1 MHKYFNKIIKI
12 LITACTFTA
21 LVTLVWVSFSWAE
34 YTQLFENPNI
44 VFAGN
49 SIVDEAEYKSFLLK
63 EYYGSNIFTEDLS
76 AISNRIEEHPYIAG
90 VRVSKHFPKGI
101 LIEVSERYPV
111 ALINHNP
118 LLLIDNNNVVLPFR
132 SNSFDYQIPILSNFE
147 FTDDLFPVGKQTLS
161 TAAID
166 VVQFLNRIKKEY
178 PQLYQNLSEVRLSKY
193 NDYELILVDEP
204 TKIVIGQSITWSKIL
219 VLKEFEKSIS
229 GRKTL
234 TDYAYLDLRYDN
246 QVITKERQV

>member
-1 MHKYFNKIIKI
+1 MPKYFKYIIKS
-12 LITACTFTA
+12 LITTSA
-21 LVTLVWVSFSWAE
+21 LLALGSLFWGSFSWAE
-34 YTQLFENPNI
+34 YTQLFKNPNI
-44 VFAGN
+44 VFSGN
-49 SIVDEAEYKSFLLK
+49 SIVDESEYRSFLLK
-63 EYYGSNIFTEDLS
+63 EYGSNIFTEDLS

-90 VRVSKHFPKGI
+90 VRVSKHFPKVI

-111 ALINHNP
+111 ALINNNP

-132 SNSFDYQIPILSNFE
+132 SNSFDYQIPILSNFKI
-147 FTDDLFPVGKQTLS
+147 TNDLYPVGKQTLS
-161 TAAID
+161 PVAID

-193 NDYELILVDEP
+193 NDYELILAEEP
-204 TKIVIGQSITWSKIL
+204 TKIVIGKSMTWSKIL
-219 VLKEFEKSIS
+219 VLKEFEKSVS
-229 GRKTL
+229 GRKSL

>member
-1 MHKYFNKIIKI
+1 MHKFINKIINVLMVTI
-12 LITACTFTA
+12 AITTI
-21 LVTLVWVSFSWAE
+21 VVLVWGSFSWAE
-34 YTQLFENPNI
+34 YTQLFKNPNI

-49 SIVDEAEYKSFLLK
+49 SIIEESEYRSFLLK
-63 EYYGSNIFTEDLS
+63 EYGSDVFIEDIS
-76 AISNRIEEHPYIAG
+76 AISSRIEQHPYVAG

-111 ALINHNP
+111 ALINSNP
-118 LLLIDNNNVVLPFR
+118 LLLIDNNSTVLPFR
-132 SNSFDYQIPILSNFE
+132 SNSFDFQIPILSNFKI
-147 FTDDLFPVGKQTLS
+147 TNDLYPVGKQTLS
-161 TAAID
+161 PVAIN
-166 VVQFLNRIKKEY
+166 VVQFLNRIMKEY

-193 NDYELILVDEP
+193 NDFELILADEP
-204 TKIVIGQSITWSKIL
+204 TKIVIGKSITWSKIL

-229 GRKTL
+229 GRKSL

>member
-1 MHKYFNKIIKI
+1 MHKFINKIINVLMVAI
-12 LITACTFTA
+12 AITTIVA
-21 LVTLVWVSFSWAE
+21 LVWGSFSWAE
-34 YTQLFENPNI
+34 YTQLFKNPNI

-49 SIVDEAEYKSFLLK
+49 SIIEESEYRSFLLK
-63 EYYGSNIFTEDLS
+63 EYGSDVFTED
-76 AISNRIEEHPYIAG
+76 ISVISGRIEQHPYVAG

-111 ALINHNP
+111 ALINSNP
-118 LLLIDNNNVVLPFR
+118 LLLIDNNSTVLPFR
-132 SNSFDYQIPILSNFE
+132 SNSFDFQIPILSNFKI
-147 FTDDLFPVGKQTLS
+147 TNDLYPVGKQTLS
-161 TAAID
+161 PVVIN
-166 VVQFLNRIKKEY
+166 VVQFLNRIMKEY

-193 NDYELILVDEP
+193 NDFELILADEP
-204 TKIVIGQSITWSKIL
+204 TKIVIGKSITWSKIL

-229 GRKTL
+229 GRKSL

>member
-1 MHKYFNKIIKI
+1 MPKYFKYIIKT
-12 LITACTFTA
+12 LITTGA
-21 LVTLVWVSFSWAE
+21 LLALGSLIWESFSWAE
-34 YTQLFENPNI
+34 YTQLFKNPNI
-44 VFAGN
+44 VFSGS
-49 SIVDEAEYKSFLLK
+49 SIVDESEYRSFLLK
-63 EYYGSNIFTEDLS
+63 EYGSNIFTEDLS
-76 AISNRIEEHPYIAG
+76 VISTRIEEHPYIAG

-111 ALINHNP
+111 ALINNNP
-118 LLLIDNNNVVLPFR
+118 LLLIDNNNTVLPFR
-132 SNSFDYQIPILSNFE
+132 SNSFDFQIPILSNFNI
-147 FTDDLFPVGKQTLS
+147 TNDLYPVGKQTLS
-161 TAAID
+161 PVAID

-193 NDYELILVDEP
+193 NDYELILTEEP
-204 TKIVIGQSITWSKIL
+204 TKIVIGKSMTWSKIL

-229 GRKTL
+229 GRKSL